1 MGLTD
6 TGNFLGYLE
15 KEERQKKKKL
25 SHIFSISD
33 LEAARARQREVE
45 SRLASVRL
53 KNEEVGGRLIKAE
66 ETAAALDQ
74 EYFDGIQSLK
84 MSIFDTMKLGIVQV
98 IQRLKLPFQ
107 VGAQFNEIGE
117 QQYIVFLPTD
127 TPLPGLELDLG

>member
-1 MGLTD
+1 
-6 TGNFLGYLE
+6 
-15 KEERQKKKKL
+15 
-25 SHIFSISD
+25 
-33 LEAARARQREVE
+33 
-45 SRLASVRL
+45 L

-117 QQYIVFLPTD
+117 QQYIVFLPMD